1 MWNYL
6 VSACIGYR
14 ASAILKKFKLRK
26 SRKVKGEHKL
36 WSSQWL
42 DGSER
47 KIFEGSIYLFL
58 YKFPFLK
65 KKKPVSPL
73 LDNRVFSVNKEAGEK
88 SP

>member
-1 MWNYL
+1 M
-6 VSACIGYR
+6 
-14 ASAILKKFKLRK
+14 
-26 SRKVKGEHKL
+26 VKGEHKL